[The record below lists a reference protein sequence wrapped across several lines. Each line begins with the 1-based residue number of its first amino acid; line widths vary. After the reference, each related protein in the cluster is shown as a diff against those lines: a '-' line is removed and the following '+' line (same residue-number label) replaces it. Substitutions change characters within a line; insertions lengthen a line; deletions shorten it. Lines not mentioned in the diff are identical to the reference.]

1 MSDNKILVPSDF
13 SDAANVA
20 IDLAAVIARKGNLGL
35 SMLHIQNG
43 KSVDDVEDQ
52 MINIRESLKI
62 KYNLQSDFIIQQ
74 GSIFSEIARVACDEC
89 YQLMVIGSHGFKGI
103 REKFFGADI
112 LKLIKTIPIPV
123 IVAQKSMD
131 VSGQGFKNIVLPAA
145 SHEDF
150 KRIVGATSFIA
161 GLFDSRVHLYTI
173 DKPGQDWPEK
183 LKSNIEMAK
192 KVFDKNKIKY
202 IRVNEQASTY
212 SVGYSK
218 QTLQYAEKAGA
229 DLISL
234 MSMPTKDYHYFA
246 DSDKEQLLTNEAG
259 IPILCVSDKRAV

>member
-1 MSDNKILVPSDF
+1 MSENKILVPSDF

-20 IDLAAVIARKGNLGL
+20 IDLAAVIARKGNMGL

-43 KSVDDVEDQ
+43 KSVADAEDQ
-52 MINIRESLKI
+52 MINIRESLKM
-62 KYNLQSDFIIQQ
+62 KHNLLSDYIIQQ
-74 GSIFSEIARVACDEC
+74 GSIYTEIAKVACDDC
-89 YQLMVIGSHGFKGI
+89 FQLMVIGSHGFKGI

-112 LKLIKTIPIPV
+112 LKLVKTVPVPV
-123 IVAQKSMD
+123 IVAQKNHN
-131 VSGQGFKNIVLPAA
+131 VSEQGFTNIILPAA
-145 SHEDF
+145 SHDDF
-150 KRIVGATSFIA
+150 KRIVSATVDIA
-161 GLFDSRVHLYTI
+161 KLFDAKVHLYTI
-173 DKPGQDWPEK
+173 DKPGQEWPEQ

-259 IPILCVSDKRAV
+259 IPILCISDKRAV